1 MHAVQPNSRTGGRGC
16 MVENELNTL
25 YYICLIMTVETLF
38 KIDKEI
44 ETLLAGEPC
53 DLRMY
58 DTSFRSVVLYDYLK
72 RSERPMLIITP
83 SGGNTERF
91 SEELAW
97 LSNGQILPRIF
108 PSWAII
114 PYNGIFP
121 VIDIQAD
128 RITAISEHLYD
139 RTNDVIIASAKAIMP
154 LLPAPSVLESLKLD
168 IGAGD
173 KLDIADLSNKLV
185 RLGYTRQNIATSIG
199 EFSIRGG
206 IIDIFPPNRE
216 YPVRIEMLSDTVE
229 SIRYYM
235 VIDQRSFK
243 KIDRVFIPPVTEFLA
258 REGGLKVTSPEE
270 LQSERKGTIFDYL
283 EPDTDIVM
291 INPIEVNA
299 AIDKYTEDI
308 YKHHRQ
314 AVGEG
319 RAVNGV
325 ETMFMSA
332 EDIQQK
338 LAGYRTITIDSINQ
352 DKPAGIDIDR
362 AVPVQHL
369 DPLSTG
375 SMGNLQSAF
384 EYLKHALTQYPLVAV
399 IIKNKDRIEHI
410 AKLLSDSEIA
420 VNSTDAA
427 YPEFMVRLKNGLT
440 LVSGFL
446 EKGFVYD
453 GIPFITESDLF
464 SVKKGKK
471 KKQLYQGEP
480 INLEELKFGSYIVH
494 REYGIGRLIGT
505 KLMDVESLRSEFIE
519 VEYRDN
525 AKLYMPVE
533 RANMLSQYIPSSDA
547 VPLLDKLGGSTF
559 SSRVKRV
566 KEKLYEI
573 AQEFINTQ
581 AIRELRGGFGFS
593 PPDTLFQSFEEDFPY
608 EETSDQRKAIEDVLH
623 DMMSERSMDRLI
635 CGDSGYGKT
644 EIAMRAAFKAV
655 MDNKQVALLAPTTIL
670 SEQHYRTFVERFRKY
685 PVRVDVLNRFRT
697 KAERN
702 QIIKDAA
709 NAKIDIL
716 IGTHSIL
723 KEGIRFKS
731 LGLIII
737 DEEHKFGVD
746 HKETLKRFN
755 PSADILVITATPIPR
770 TLKMALTGIK
780 DISIITTPPQDRKAT
795 QCYIMKYN
803 DAAIRDLIAKEL
815 QRQGQVFVVSRKI
828 KGLEEFAD
836 RIMRLVPSSSVAVAH
851 GQMPSHQL
859 ENIMTKFIKKEINVL
874 VSTAIVESG
883 LDIPSANTIII
894 NDADAFGTSELY
906 QLKGRVG
913 RSDQVG
919 YVYFLL
925 PFNRPASPQSI
936 ARLKMIAASSELS
949 SGFKLAIHDMEMR
962 GAGNIVGKAQ
972 SGHIDA
978 IGLELYSELVK
989 DAMLSIKGE
998 AYEES
1003 VEPHLNFP
1011 IPAYIPDSYI
1021 DDPELR
1027 LLFYRKLAN
1036 ADQKTLPDIVSE
1048 LRDRFGRLPLELEIL
1063 VKIIKIKVLMKQLR
1077 AVKLDRAGSNFKIT
1091 FLHSTPVKPEDI
1103 LRLLNEKI
1111 IKLKDQ
1117 KGMQITFE
1125 PLSMK
1130 GIDGVLKTM
1139 EALSSVP

>member
-1 MHAVQPNSRTGGRGC
+1 
-16 MVENELNTL
+16 
-25 YYICLIMTVETLF
+25 MTVETVF

-44 ETLLAGEPC
+44 EALLAGETC
-53 DLRMY
+53 MLRMY
-58 DTSFRSVVLYDYLK
+58 DTSFRSVLLYEYVK
-72 RSERPMLIITP
+72 VSNRPMFIITP
-83 SGGNTERF
+83 SGEYSDRF
-91 SEELAW
+91 SEELGW
-97 LSNGQILPRIF
+97 LSKEQLMSRIF
-108 PSWAII
+108 PSWGII

-128 RITAISEHLYD
+128 RITAISEHLSNK
-139 RTNDVIIASAKAIMP
+139 TNDIMIASAKALMP
-154 LLPAPSVLESLKLD
+154 LLPVPSLLESLKLT
-168 IGAGD
+168 IGVGD
-173 KLDIADLSNKLV
+173 KLDITDLSNKLV
-185 RLGYTRQNIATSIG
+185 RLGYTRQGIATSIG

-206 IIDIFPPNRE
+206 IIDIYPPNKE

-235 VIDQRSFK
+235 TIDQRSFK
-243 KIDRVFIPPVTEFLA
+243 GIDSVFIPPVTEFLA
-258 REGGLKVTSPEE
+258 QEGELKVTSPEE
-270 LQSERKGTIFDYL
+270 MQFERKGTIFDYL
-283 EPDTDIVM
+283 SMNTDIVI
-291 INPIEVNA
+291 INPPEVNTS
-299 AIDKYTEDI
+299 IDRYLDDI

-314 AVGEG
+314 AVIEG
-319 RAVNGV
+319 RAVNDV
-325 ETMFMSA
+325 KSLFMSA
-332 EDIQQK
+332 EDIKQK
-338 LAGYRTITIDSINQ
+338 LSAYRTITIDSTNHDRVNSIN
-352 DKPAGIDIDR
+352 GER
-362 AVPVQHL
+362 AVPVEHI
-369 DPLSTG
+369 DSFMIG
-375 SMGNLQSAF
+375 SSGNLQSAF
-384 EYLKHALTQYPLVAV
+384 EYLRHTLKQHTMTVV
-399 IIKNKDRIEHI
+399 VMKNKDRIEHI
-410 AKLLSDSEIA
+410 LKLLSDSEIE
-420 VNSTDAA
+420 VNITDAG
-427 YPEFMVRLKNGLT
+427 YPDFMLRLKNGLN
-440 LVSGFL
+440 LVQGTM
-446 EKGFVYD
+446 EKGFIYD

-464 SVKKGKK
+464 SVKKGKR
-471 KKQLYQGEP
+471 KKQAYQGEP
-480 INLEELKFGSYIVH
+480 INLEELKFGTYVVH

-505 KLMDVESLRSEFIE
+505 KVMDVDSLKNEFIE

-547 VPLLDKLGGSTF
+547 VPLLDKLGGSSF
-559 SSRVKRV
+559 NSRIKRV
-566 KEKLYEI
+566 REKLYEI
-573 AQEFINTQ
+573 ANEFINNQ
-581 AIRELRGGFGFS
+581 AIRELRGGFVFS
-593 PPDTLFQSFEEDFPY
+593 PPDTLFQSFEEDFQY
-608 EETSDQRKAIEDVLH
+608 EETSDQRKAIEDVIN
-623 DMMSERSMDRLI
+623 DMMSSRPMDRLI

-644 EIAMRAAFKAV
+644 EVAMRAAFKAV
-655 MDNKQVALLAPTTIL
+655 MDNKQVAVLAPTTIL
-670 SEQHYRTFVERFRKY
+670 SEQHYRTFSERFKKY
-685 PVRVDVLNRFRT
+685 PVKVEVLNRFRT

-702 QIIKDAA
+702 KIIKEVA
-709 NAKIDIL
+709 NSKIDIL

-746 HKETLKRFN
+746 HKETLKKFN

-780 DISIITTPPQDRKAT
+780 DISIITTPPQDRKTT

-803 DAAIRDLIAKEL
+803 ESSIRDLVSKEL
-815 QRQGQVFVVSRKI
+815 QRNGQVFVVSRKI

-836 RIMRLVPSSSVAVAH
+836 RITRIVPSSAVAVAH
-851 GQMPSHQL
+851 GQMPSKHL
-859 ENIMTKFIKKEINVL
+859 ENMMSKFIRKEINVL

-925 PFNRPASPQSI
+925 PFNRPASPQSL
-936 ARLKMIAASSELS
+936 ARLKMIASSSELS

-989 DAMLSIKGE
+989 EAMLSIKGE
-998 AYEES
+998 TYEEA

-1011 IPAYIPDSYI
+1011 VPAYIPDSYI

-1036 ADQKTLPDIVSE
+1036 ADQKNLPDIVSE
-1048 LRDRFGRLPLELEIL
+1048 LLDRFGRIPLELEIL
-1063 VKIIKIKVLMKQLR
+1063 IKIIKIKVLMKQVR
-1077 AVKLDRAGSNFKIT
+1077 AAKLDKIGNNFRIT

-1111 IKLKDQ
+1111 MKLKDQ

-1125 PLSMK
+1125 PIYMK
-1130 GIDGVLKTM
+1130 GIDGVLKTLEM
-1139 EALSSVP
+1139 LSLVK

>member
-1 MHAVQPNSRTGGRGC
+1 M
-16 MVENELNTL
+16 
-25 YYICLIMTVETLF
+25 
-38 KIDKEI
+38 
-44 ETLLAGEPC
+44 
-53 DLRMY
+53 
-58 DTSFRSVVLYDYLK
+58 
-72 RSERPMLIITP
+72 
-83 SGGNTERF
+83 
-91 SEELAW
+91 
-97 LSNGQILPRIF
+97 
-108 PSWAII
+108 
-114 PYNGIFP
+114 
-121 VIDIQAD
+121 
-128 RITAISEHLYD
+128 
-139 RTNDVIIASAKAIMP
+139 
-154 LLPAPSVLESLKLD
+154 
-168 IGAGD
+168 
-173 KLDIADLSNKLV
+173 
-185 RLGYTRQNIATSIG
+185 
-199 EFSIRGG
+199 
-206 IIDIFPPNRE
+206 E
-216 YPVRIEMLSDTVE
+216 YPVRIEMLSDSVE

-235 VIDQRSFK
+235 VLDQRTFK

-258 REGGLKVTSPEE
+258 REGVLKVTAPEE
-270 LQSERKGTIFDYL
+270 LQFEQKGTLFDYL
-283 EPDTDIVM
+283 NLNTDIVL
-291 INPIEVNA
+291 INPLEVGA
-299 AIDKYTEDI
+299 VIDKYTEDAF
-308 YKHHRQ
+308 KHHRQ
-314 AVGEG
+314 AIGEG

-325 ETMFMSA
+325 ESMFMSP
-332 EDIQQK
+332 EDVQQR
-338 LAGYRTITIDSINQ
+338 LSAYRTIEIDSAGQ
-352 DKPAGIDIDR
+352 DKPGSISIER
-362 AVPVQHL
+362 AVPVQHI

-375 SMGNLQSAF
+375 NAGNLQSAF
-384 EYLKHALTQYPLVAV
+384 EYLKHTLTQYPLAV
-399 IIKNKDRIEHI
+399 VIMKNKDRIEHI
-410 AKLLSDSEIA
+410 LKLLSDSEVEMNI
-420 VNSTDAA
+420 TDAA
-427 YPEFMVRLKNGLT
+427 YPEFMVRVKNGLT
-440 LVSGFL
+440 MVSGFL

-464 SVKKGKK
+464 SVKKGRR
-471 KKQLYQGEP
+471 KKQTYQGEP
-480 INLEELKFGSYIVH
+480 INLDELKFGTYIVH

-505 KLMDVESLRSEFIE
+505 KIMDVESLRSEFIE
-519 VEYRDN
+519 VEYREN

-623 DMMSERSMDRLI
+623 DMMSDRPMDRLI

-670 SEQHYRTFVERFRKY
+670 SEQHYRTFAGRFKKY
-685 PVRVDVLNRFRT
+685 PVKVEVLNRFRT

-702 QIIKDAA
+702 KIIKEAA
-709 NAKIDIL
+709 DSTIDIL

-803 DAAIRDLIAKEL
+803 EPSIRDLISKEL
-815 QRQGQVFVVSRKI
+815 ERHGQVFVVSRKI

-836 RIMRLVPSSSVAVAH
+836 RIIRLVPSASVAVAH

-859 ENIMTKFIKKEINVL
+859 ENIMSKFLKKEINVL

-936 ARLKMIAASSELS
+936 ARLKMIASSSELS

-978 IGLELYSELVK
+978 IGLELYSDLVK

-1011 IPAYIPDSYI
+1011 VPAYIPDSYI

-1036 ADQKTLPDIVSE
+1036 ADQKNLPDIVSE
-1048 LRDRFGRLPLELEIL
+1048 LRDRFGNMPLELEIL
-1063 VKIIKIKVLMKQLR
+1063 IKIIKIKVLMKQVR
-1077 AVKLDRAGSNFKIT
+1077 AAKLDRIGNYFRIT

-1103 LRLLNEKI
+1103 LRLLNEKV
-1111 IKLKDQ
+1111 IKIKDQ

-1139 EALSSVP
+1139 ETLTSGT